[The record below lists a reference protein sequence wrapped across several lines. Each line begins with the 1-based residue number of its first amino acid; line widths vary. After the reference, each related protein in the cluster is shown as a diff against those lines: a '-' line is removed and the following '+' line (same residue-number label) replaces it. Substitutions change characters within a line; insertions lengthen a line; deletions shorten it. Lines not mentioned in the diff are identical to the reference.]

1 MFSTTFTLCPNY
13 SRSRIR
19 SLYGLRL
26 VELRSDP
33 EGVVFHH
40 WEFLSETPPTE
51 FTLKLSRIKNMPA
64 DATTVTLQA
73 EDNVGNILKKKVD
86 LWQFER

>member
-1 MFSTTFTLCPNY
+1 MLIYF
-13 SRSRIR
+13 RSRIR
-19 SLYGLRL
+19 SSYGLRL

-51 FTLKLSRIKNMPA
+51 FTLKLSRVKNLPS
-64 DATTVTLQA
+64 DATSVTLQA
-73 EDNVGNILKKKVD
+73 EDNIGNILKKKVH
-86 LWQFER
+86 LSLFER